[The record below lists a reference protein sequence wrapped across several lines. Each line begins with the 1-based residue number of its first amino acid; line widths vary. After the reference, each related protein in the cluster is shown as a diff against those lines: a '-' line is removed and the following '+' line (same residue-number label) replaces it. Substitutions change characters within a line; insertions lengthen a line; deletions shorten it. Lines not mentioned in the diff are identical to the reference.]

1 MEGANRPRPAA
12 HLQPRLCPGRPAQT
26 GVKGTSAPA
35 RPSRLLGSVTLRCP
49 HSFPFSWEHLGF
61 CWPSVGRSRGHGG
74 RKRGTQGAPPGDGKM
89 GQGSQSGVASSFLL
103 AWPRHLWRFIWWLSH
118 EAMLSPPHA
127 PRLALDR
134 GGCPQQEAGHQLL
147 AFPVQGTP
155 TLTLCRRSLPTS
167 LPGLHTPWHGC
178 LAGDKSPG
186 PCSRQDEL
194 RSHSCPGLPVGPG

>member
-1 MEGANRPRPAA
+1 MSWAPGTDGGQGHLGPSPPLQAPGQCHAA
-12 HLQPRLCPGRPAQT
+12 VSTQLPFL
-26 GVKGTSAPA
+26 VGTS
-35 RPSRLLGSVTLRCP
+35 RVLLALS
-49 HSFPFSWEHLGF
+49 
-61 CWPSVGRSRGHGG
+61 GRSQGHGG
-74 RKRGTQGAPPGDGKM
+74 RKRGTQGDPPGDGKM

-167 LPGLHTPWHGC
+167 LPGLDTPWHGC

-194 RSHSCPGLPVGPG
+194 RSHCCPGLPVGPG